1 MSNGARIESPEILKA
16 FRPQLIKFNET
27 CHNAVN
33 GVRTDMHRASQ
44 WLRQD
49 QANYWKRELRK
60 AEESV
65 IQCRA
70 AYNEARYAPES
81 MRKTSAVDEKKALE
95 RAIRRKEECDQKTAA
110 VKRWSIARMPA
121 SVLKSSRKKTT
132 PRPQID
138 RTAPR
143 ASISATTRIRSTKG
157 KPPSM
162 IHCRT

>member
-16 FRPQLIKFNET
+16 FRPHLIKFNET

-60 AEESV
+60 AEELV

-70 AYNEARYAPES
+70 AYAEARYAPEL

-95 RAIRRKEECDQKTAA
+95 RAVRRKEECDVKIAA
-110 VKRWSIARMPA
+110 VKRWSI
-121 SVLKSSRKKTT
+121 VLEQQVEKMMGPVDALAHTLDSNT
-132 PRPQID
+132 PVALAKID
-138 RTAPR
+138 Q
-143 ASISATTRIRSTKG
+143 
-157 KPPSM
+157 M
-162 IHCRT
+162 IEKLEEYMKNGSPGV

>member
-1 MSNGARIESPEILKA
+1 MSNGANIQSPEILKA

-110 VKRWSIARMPA
+110 VKRWSI
-121 SVLKSSRKKTT
+121 VLEQHVEKMMGPVDALAHTLDSTT
-132 PRPQID
+132 PAALAKID
-138 RTAPR
+138 F
-143 ASISATTRIRSTKG
+143 
-157 KPPSM
+157 M
-162 IHCRT
+162 IEKLEEYMKNGNAQ